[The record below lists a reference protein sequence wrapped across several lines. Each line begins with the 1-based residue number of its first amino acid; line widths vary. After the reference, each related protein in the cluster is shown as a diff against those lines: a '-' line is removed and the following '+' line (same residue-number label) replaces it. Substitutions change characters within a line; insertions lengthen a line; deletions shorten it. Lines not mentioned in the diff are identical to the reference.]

1 MKKALI
7 LTVVILISILA
18 MVTASAEGIND
29 IYYVTAE
36 ENVNTV
42 INTQTVAGKTYMFLP
57 SSADLT
63 KLVLMSDAENKE
75 YTLKADKT
83 VTSTFGSET
92 DILSL
97 FNDVSALNGEYK
109 VKLTSGDFSK
119 EIIIM
124 KSENIKS
131 LFLVSEDPVNKGRA
145 WIDTSKSNTAKGNI
159 VFVDAD
165 GTIINADEM
174 TEIKARGNSTFTDFT
189 KKAYQF
195 KMKSKFN
202 MTGDENNAQKKWV
215 LLANAGDITL
225 IHNSL
230 VTTLAKDLDLP
241 YTIDNAPVDLYYDG
255 EYRGSYLLTDKVEV
269 GEESVDIQDLDGL
282 IEDANEGTDA
292 YENPVVV
299 VKTRKS
305 KGETTAAKDSN
316 GSYKFVQ
323 GLKEPALKEGTKH
336 HAYLLELDFIYRY
349 PDEQSGFVTDRG
361 QAVVT
366 KNPEYLTKDTGAFIS
381 QFYQDFEDAVFS
393 PNGYNE
399 KTGKYYYEYCDLD
412 SLVKIY
418 LINEYTKNYDSY
430 RSSTYFYLPEDEDIM
445 YAGPIW
451 DYDLCFTTG
460 YDYNSQVA
468 GNPENF
474 WAATKYLASTL
485 ITIESFRDAVKEYL
499 NSEDG
504 IFYKEAEK
512 MLGENGNIMTYS
524 QNVYASQRMNYKI
537 WSMTLPKTA
546 AFRCGDEETYE
557 NGIDFLLDFAAK
569 RLKWLSE
576 TTSNWNGDD
585 YYAPMDPVKGE
596 WEITERY
603 HEPVTI
609 KKIEPTCTKSGM
621 TAGSVCNG
629 GCGKVFVKRE
639 VIPAKGHDYVAIETL
654 APTCTTEG
662 VITYTCSSCSD
673 SYDETIEMIEHNKIW
688 EVTIPADIGIEG
700 KEELICTEC
709 YQIFDERTI
718 PAIEKPTESE
728 SEEFSTE
735 EPESESEEPT
745 TKEPE
750 SESEESTTK
759 DPATEPEEPSIEEPE
774 SEEVSSEEI
783 TDAPEAHE
791 HDFVG
796 VVITEPT
803 CTQEGV
809 MIYTCAGCGETY
821 NEFIPSTGHNGL
833 WEIVKPAEIG
843 VEGLKQLICTV
854 CNSVLD
860 EEKIPATIEPTTV
873 ESTTVE
879 STTAESTTVES
890 TTAESTTVEPT
901 TAETTTVESTTE
913 KPVVHEHDYVGVVT
927 AEPTCTQEGI
937 MTYTCACGESYDEA
951 IATTGHKGV
960 WDVVKSA
967 EIGVEGL
974 RLLVCTECSA
984 VLASEVIPALED
996 ESEDVSE
1003 EITTTEA
1010 TTVEVTTVE
1019 PTTAEITTAE
1029 STTAEITTA
1038 ETTTS
1043 EITTAEPTTV
1053 EPTTAEKT
1061 TAEPTTKEV
1070 TTKEP
1075 VTDAPVSYRLGDV
1088 NLDKKITAAD
1098 ARLALRISA
1107 KLEPKA
1113 TDVQRF
1119 VADVVAN
1126 GKIQANDARLILRVS
1141 AKLEKEAVFGKKA

>member
-1 MKKALI
+1 MKRLTALI
-7 LTVVILISILA
+7 VCIIAMMLFGGLTA
-18 MVTASAEGIND
+18 TAEGIND
-29 IYYVTAE
+29 IYYITAE

-42 INTQTVAGKTYMFLP
+42 INTQTVAGKTYLFLP
-57 SSADLT
+57 SSADLA
-63 KLVLMSDAENKE
+63 KLVLMSDADNKE
-75 YTLKADKT
+75 YAISADKT
-83 VTSTFGSET
+83 VSSAFGSET

-97 FNDVSALNGEYK
+97 FNDVLSLDGEYK
-109 VKLTSGDFSK
+109 VTITSGDFSK

-145 WIDTSKSNTAKGNI
+145 WVDKSKDNKAKGNMA
-159 VFVDAD
+159 FVDAD
-165 GTIINADEM
+165 GRIINADAM

-195 KMKSKFN
+195 KIKNKFN

-230 VTTLAKDLDLP
+230 VTTLAKDLGLP
-241 YTIDNAPVDLYYDG
+241 YTIDNTPVDLYYDG

-269 GEESVDIQDLDGL
+269 GEENLDIQDLDGI
-282 IEDANEGTDA
+282 IEDDNEGTYP
-292 YENPVVV
+292 YEKPKTV
-299 VKTRKS
+299 VKTTAS
-305 KGETTAAKDSN
+305 KGAISAKADSP
-316 GSYKFVQ
+316 GSYKYVA
-323 GLKEPALKEGTKH
+323 GLKEPALEEGTKH
-336 HAYLLELDFIYRY
+336 HAYLLEIEFIYRY
-349 PDEQSGFVTDRG
+349 PNEQSGFVTSRG

-399 KTGKYYYEYCDLD
+399 KTGKYYYDYCDLD

-430 RSSTYFYLPEDEDIM
+430 RSSTFFYLPEDEDIM

-512 MLGENGNIMTYS
+512 MLSENGNIMTYS
-524 QNVYASQRMNYKI
+524 QNVYASQRMNYKL

-546 AFRCGDEETYE
+546 AFRCGDEETYD
-557 NGIDFLLDFAAK
+557 NGIDFLLEFATK

-576 TTSNWNGDD
+576 TTATWNGDD

-609 KKIEPTCTKSGM
+609 KKIEPTCTKTGM
-621 TAGSVCNG
+621 TAGSVCKG

-639 VIPAKGHDYVAIETL
+639 VIPAKGHDYVSIETA

-662 VITYTCSSCSD
+662 VITYTCSTCSY
-673 SYDETIEMIEHNKIW
+673 SYEEPIAMLEHDKVW
-688 EVTIPADIGIEG
+688 EVTTPADIGIEG
-700 KEELICTEC
+700 KEELICTVC
-709 YQIFDERTI
+709 GQIFDEKII
-718 PAIEKPTESE
+718 PALENPTN
-728 SEEFSTE
+728 EET
-735 EPESESEEPT
+735 
-745 TKEPE
+745 
-750 SESEESTTK
+750 
-759 DPATEPEEPSIEEPE
+759 E
-774 SEEVSSEEI
+774 SEEVSSEEV
-783 TDAPEAHE
+783 TDAPEIHE
-791 HDFVG
+791 HDYVG
-796 VVITEPT
+796 VVISE
-803 CTQEGV
+803 
-809 MIYTCAGCGETY
+809 AGCDENGIMSFTCSCGESFY
-821 NEFIPSTGHNGL
+821 EDIPATGHNGT
-833 WEIVKPAEIG
+833 WVIITTAEIG
-843 VEGLKQLICTV
+843 VEGLKQLICV
-854 CNSVLD
+854 NCNVVLD
-860 EEKIPATIEPTTV
+860 EEKIPAL
-873 ESTTVE
+873 S
-879 STTAESTTVES
+879 
-890 TTAESTTVEPT
+890 
-901 TAETTTVESTTE
+901 
-913 KPVVHEHDYVGVVT
+913 
-927 AEPTCTQEGI
+927 
-937 MTYTCACGESYDEA
+937 
-951 IATTGHKGV
+951 
-960 WDVVKSA
+960 
-967 EIGVEGL
+967 
-974 RLLVCTECSA
+974 
-984 VLASEVIPALED
+984 
-996 ESEDVSE
+996 
-1003 EITTTEA
+1003 
-1010 TTVEVTTVE
+1010 E

-1029 STTAEITTA
+1029 PTTAEITTA

-1113 TDVQRF
+1113 TDVQHF

-1141 AKLEKEAVFGKKA
+1141 AKLENESVFGKKA